1 MLVYFWVDKW
11 KFDQFVDVNIISK
24 VYRCC
29 LSGHRVA
36 VFGGARRRRADPTR
50 HVSDPF
56 RERGRR
62 VKSLR
67 RDIHA
72 KGEVSVC
79 RLTSTMPVISHLH
92 GCIGASVERVL
103 RAARFALQ

>member
-1 MLVYFWVDKW
+1 MVFADFHVLGSIIWVLKYTKHGEERRKIERPTDLVNFLLVCFWVDKW

-56 RERGRR
+56 RERG
-62 VKSLR
+62 S
-67 RDIHA
+67 RDA
-72 KGEVSVC
+72 
-79 RLTSTMPVISHLH
+79 
-92 GCIGASVERVL
+92 
-103 RAARFALQ
+103 